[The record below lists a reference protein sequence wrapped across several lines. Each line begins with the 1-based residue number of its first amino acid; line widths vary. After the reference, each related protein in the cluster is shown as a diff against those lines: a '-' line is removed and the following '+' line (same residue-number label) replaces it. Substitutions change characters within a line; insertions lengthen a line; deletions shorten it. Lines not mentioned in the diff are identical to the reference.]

1 MGSFDRRWRDTPVK
15 NSSCLLLLHLFVF
28 LSSSIPSSPPPPL
41 CLFPLLK
48 SHLPRSGCA
57 PLLRPGTHEGH
68 HGPLVSRRLRFIP
81 TLPSCL
87 QEAVDRRPVALL
99 AARHTEGAHK
109 SSQAHVERGRSPIA
123 ALFGAIFNFQAH
135 VILHTL
141 SSDFDPS
148 SSCDSGSGAAWGHRA
163 PALSK
168 LFHSIIPAFA
178 QYKYHLGA

>member
-1 MGSFDRRWRDTPVK
+1 MDLLFPGGSGLFQLPPHACRRRWTEGPWR
-15 NSSCLLLLHLFVF
+15 
-28 LSSSIPSSPPPPL
+28 SSPP
-41 CLFPLLK
+41 
-48 SHLPRSGCA
+48 A
-57 PLLRPGTHEGH
+57 TLRG
-68 HGPLVSRRLRFIP
+68 
-81 TLPSCL
+81 
-87 QEAVDRRPVALL
+87 
-99 AARHTEGAHK
+99 HK
-109 SSQAHVERGRSPIA
+109 SSQAHVERGRPPIPT
-123 ALFGAIFNFQAH
+123 LFGAIFNFQAH